1 MALGDN
7 RNNESED
14 RKNKR
19 KRRRWGDAVKT
30 DAPPTLAS
38 AGDSEDPQQAKIRA
52 MQESVKARL
61 AAAKAKLKR
70 PMAVESAA
78 APTAKKAKMYEFDMA
93 KTNGP
98 PKTVLSTS
106 SPSLATAAAIVPKEP
121 AKKPSN
127 PYLAHQKEEEEV
139 EEEADDT
146 IDPSLVGAEG
156 KQRKRHKELTF
167 VEPGKYQELAELK
180 REREARAAAAGFLSG
195 RKQGHTLT
203 AVSISTDVLD
213 TDSSVDVPRA
223 DAHPET
229 KMPVAIEWWDT
240 DLLPPHVRE
249 QVATEENKLLLKQS
263 KATLKQVGAT
273 GDDAATNEVTSEE
286 SLEALRQRCYAEA
299 KLENSR
305 TSSLV
310 QHIVPVRKISKQRKP
325 VLHLTQK
332 ELKRQRKLRRQEKQ
346 QKLQDLQAAGLVEA
360 PEPRLTLSNFIK
372 VLGDQAYLDPSQMER
387 KVQEQMEA
395 RQRAHLTRN
404 AANKL
409 TKEQRNA
416 KLSRKYEDRGTIET
430 CIFFVRDVSHN
441 YHRAKLDTNAQ
452 QFLLTGCVLEVPGR
466 YACVVVEGS
475 PRGIQKFSR
484 LLLVRMQWNGDD
496 FPKDNFCEKVW
507 QGIVPKRLFKGFLF
521 QTAESEDQARKILKT
536 KGVEHYWNQ
545 TADYA
550 TGKMSGIHLKIA
562 DNDQTEDDNPFQMKE
577 GDDDDIVMKESSG

>member
-1 MALGDN
+1 MALEDTK
-7 RNNESED
+7 NNDDSED
-14 RKNKR
+14 RKKKR
-19 KRRRWGDAVKT
+19 KRHRWGEAVKMEA
-30 DAPPTLAS
+30 APTVAS
-38 AGDSEDPQQAKIRA
+38 SSETPQQAKIKA

-70 PMAVESAA
+70 PMPAVSTSSA
-78 APTAKKAKMYEFDMA
+78 PVAKKAKVYELDME
-93 KTNGP
+93 KTNAP
-98 PKTVLSTS
+98 PKTIS
-106 SPSLATAAAIVPKEP
+106 SLPAANPSKSA
-121 AKKPSN
+121 KPSN
-127 PYLAHQKEEEEV
+127 PYLAHRNQNDDDEEEQ
-139 EEEADDT
+139 DDT
-146 IDPSLVGAEG
+146 IDPLLITAVG

-203 AVSISTDVLD
+203 AVSIATTDIIDTTDSTDI
-213 TDSSVDVPRA
+213 PRA

-229 KMPVAIEWWDT
+229 KMPVAIEWWDA
-240 DLLPPHVRE
+240 DLLPPNVRE
-249 QVATEENKLLLKQS
+249 QVTKEENKLLLKQS
-263 KATLKQVGAT
+263 KAALKQVGISEDGHAT
-273 GDDAATNEVTSEE
+273 ADGNVEE
-286 SLEALRQRCYAEA
+286 SLDALRERCFVEA

-325 VLHLTQK
+325 VLHLTKK

-416 KLSRKYEDRGTIET
+416 KLVKKYQDDGTIET

-466 YACVVVEGS
+466 YACIVVEGS
-475 PRGIQKFSR
+475 SKGIQKFSR
-484 LLLVRMQWNGDD
+484 LLLVRMQWNGED
-496 FPKDNFCEKVW
+496 FPKDNVCEKVW

-521 QTAESEDQARKILKT
+521 QTAESEDQAKKILKT

-545 TADYA
+545 TAGYA
-550 TGKMSGIHLKIA
+550 SGKLSGIHLKLVE
-562 DNDQTEDDNPFQMKE
+562 DSQTEDDNPFQMEE
-577 GDDDDIVMKESSG
+577 GGDDDIVMK